1 MNYFE
6 FSFKIDP
13 FKPWSEILTVY
24 LLEIDFEGFYEE
36 DGQLKACIKE
46 DSFNPLYF
54 KELMSSLESKEVN
67 ISYEKLKIPH
77 QNWNISWESNFQPVE
92 IDDEL
97 IIAAPFHDI
106 IKNYRIILII
116 EPKMSFGTGHHQ
128 TTHLMC
134 KSILKLNLAGKKVLD
149 MGSGTGVLAMLSEK
163 MGSKDITAVDI
174 EEWSAENCN
183 ENASANG
190 CIHINSICGD
200 IEVIV
205 GRKFD
210 YIFANINKN
219 ILMKQMSQ
227 YFKSLSENGFL
238 YLSGF
243 FDSDSEELISLAE
256 KCGMSYISSELKE
269 GWALVVLKK

>member
-13 FKPWSEILTVY
+13 FYPWSEILTVY
-24 LLEIDFEGFYEE
+24 LLELDFEGFYE
-36 DGQLKACIKE
+36 DTGQLKACIQE
-46 DSFNPLYF
+46 NSFNPDSF
-54 KELMSSLESKEVN
+54 KEIMTLLDSKKVN

-77 QNWNISWESNFQPVE
+77 QNWNESWESNFKPVE
-92 IDDEL
+92 IDKEM
-97 IIAAPFHDI
+97 IIVAPFHDI
-106 IKNYRIILII
+106 SRDYPIRLVIQ
-116 EPKMSFGTGHHQ
+116 PKMSFGTGHHQ

-134 KSILKLNLAGKKVLD
+134 SSILKLNLTGKKVLD
-149 MGSGTGVLAMLSEK
+149 MGSGTGVLAILSEK

-174 EEWSAENCN
+174 EEWSAENCI
-183 ENASANG
+183 ENASENK
-190 CIHINSICGD
+190 CLHINSICGD
-200 IEVIV
+200 VDVII

-219 ILMKQMSQ
+219 ILLKQMTQ

-243 FDSDSEELISLAE
+243 FDSDREELISRAE
-256 KCGMSYISSELKE
+256 KCGMRLISSEIME
-269 GWALVVLKK
+269 GWALLILKK

>member
-1 MNYFE
+1 MNYLE

-13 FKPWSEILTVY
+13 LYPWSEILTVY
-24 LLEIDFEGFYEE
+24 LLELDFEGFYEE
-36 DGQLKACIKE
+36 NGQFKACIQE
-46 DSFNPLYF
+46 PSFNPASF
-54 KELMSSLESKEVN
+54 KELMISLESKEVN
-67 ISYEKLKIPH
+67 ISYKKVKIPH
-77 QNWNISWESNFQPVE
+77 QNWNVSWESNFQPVE

-97 IIAAPFHDI
+97 IIVAPFHDI
-106 IKNYRIILII
+106 IKEHSMRIVIQ
-116 EPKMSFGTGHHQ
+116 PKMSFGTGHHQ

-134 KSILKLNLAGKKVLD
+134 TSILKLDLKDKKVLD
-149 MGSGTGVLAMLSEK
+149 MGSGTGVLSILSEK

-183 ENASANG
+183 ENASANS

-200 IEVIV
+200 VDVII

-243 FDSDSEELISLAE
+243 FDSDSDELIALAE
-256 KCGMSYISSELKE
+256 KCGMSFISSELKE
-269 GWALVVLKK
+269 GWALLVLKK